1 MAHAA
6 GIAVSESPP
15 QASQAINTSTGRN
28 RFPPA
33 SKLYAIASRNR
44 WGQSPLRCKARSN
57 AASTRVRIAL
67 HDARRD
73 SAESDIRRNLPRT
86 LPRRAKQ
93 RAPTTATN
101 DISQPPSREAASA
114 TVLKSAQNHQ

>member
-28 RFPPA
+28 RSPPA

-67 HDARRD
+67 HDSRRD
-73 SAESDIRRNLPRT
+73 SAESAIRLSLPE
-86 LPRRAKQ
+86 LCHDEPN
-93 RAPTTATN
+93 RAPTTAAN
-101 DISQPPSREAASA
+101 ERYQPAFE
-114 TVLKSAQNHQ
+114 